1 MLIFHFLIVGLIDQ
15 HAYTIFYSATS
26 DFSLDT
32 SFAKISNQNRWSGT
46 ARSFHLLRVS
56 NARRAIGETI

>member
-32 SFAKISNQNRWSGT
+32 SFAKISNQNRRQKVFNRGALRLLSG
-46 ARSFHLLRVS
+46 AWHFE
-56 NARRAIGETI
+56 N